1 MLITDENILHR
12 FSEHLSWA
20 TEIDLATAWATSNG
34 GLRALQRRVPSLE
47 VRAVVGLWGN
57 LTEPF
62 ALKIL
67 ANMGQLR
74 AADASRRFHPK
85 VFVFRGAGRS
95 VAWVGSANFT
105 SGGFG
110 MNEEALS
117 ETSDTASVQ
126 NWFDDLWERC
136 DPLDEAAIDDYAES
150 RQTNPPP
157 PPPRPPDTFDLTPMQ
172 LLERVQDW
180 RSYVTSIPLEQW
192 AGRELY
198 EQGYCARGE
207 MENRIKEQQLNLFA
221 DRTSSHQMQA
231 NQLRLYFASFAY
243 VLMHALRRLGLV
255 GTGACTRA
263 VRDDSREG
271 AQDWS
276 AHSGQRSQ
284 GVVVDVGELSSDG
297 VVPYG
302 PRTT

>member
-1 MLITDENILHR
+1 MLITNENILHR

-85 VFVFRGAGRS
+85 VFVFRAAGRS

-110 MNEEALS
+110 MNEEALF

-126 NWFDDLWERC
+126 NW
-136 DPLDEAAIDDYAES
+136 
-150 RQTNPPP
+150 
-157 PPPRPPDTFDLTPMQ
+157 
-172 LLERVQDW
+172 
-180 RSYVTSIPLEQW
+180 
-192 AGRELY
+192 
-198 EQGYCARGE
+198 
-207 MENRIKEQQLNLFA
+207 
-221 DRTSSHQMQA
+221 
-231 NQLRLYFASFAY
+231 
-243 VLMHALRRLGLV
+243 LRRYRFIVSLPSAIL
-255 GTGACTRA
+255 
-263 VRDDSREG
+263 REMSHWREFQRFTVPCVQR
-271 AQDWS
+271 QDEMDRRR
-276 AHSGQRSQ
+276 H
-284 GVVVDVGELSSDG
+284 
-297 VVPYG
+297 
-302 PRTT
+302 